1 MSSAEKK
8 RKLFLGGLLLLVLV
22 DLLIQV
28 WLVNRGMSNNQG
40 FGWGL
45 PFSLGWRGEL
55 RWPLIWVN
63 VLSLVGIGWWYRS
76 STKEIEKLGLLM
88 VILGGIVNLIMRL
101 IWGEVVD
108 YLCITGLCFNMA
120 DILIV
125 VGVLLVIKDS
135 RGKK

>member
-8 RKLFLGGLLLLVLV
+8 RKLFLGGILLLVLV

-63 VLSLVGIGWWYRS
+63 VLSLAGIGWWYRS

-88 VILGGIVNLIMRL
+88 VILGGIINLIMRL